1 MDDFEKI
8 GGFYQ
13 NNTANGSHGTE
24 TGFGKMYG
32 QPWRI
37 GKVTSVSPYKVDI
50 AGIVY
55 EGDQLYINW
64 IFQLRDWECEKIHLP
79 NHPYVSFTETDGSIK
94 LKQEALLS
102 VGDTVVVLLVDD
114 QTAYLMAKVV
124 PA

>member
-55 EGDQLYINW
+55 EGDQLYIN
-64 IFQLRDWECEKIHLP
+64 
-79 NHPYVSFTETDGSIK
+79 HPYVSFTETDGSIK

>member
-13 NNTANGSHGTE
+13 NNADNGSRGT
-24 TGFGKMYG
+24 GQMSG

-37 GKVTSVSPYKVDI
+37 GKVTSVQPYKVDI

-64 IFQLRDWECEKIHLP
+64 IFQLRDWECEKIYLP
-79 NHPYVSFTETDGSIK
+79 NHPYVSFTETEGSVK
-94 LKQEALLS
+94 FKQEALLS

>member
-1 MDDFEKI
+1 MDNFEKI

-13 NNTANGSHGTE
+13 NNAAHSLNG
-24 TGFGKMYG
+24 TGQMSG

-64 IFQLRDWECEKIHLP
+64 IFQLRDWQCEKIDLP
-79 NHPYVSFTETDGSIK
+79 SHPEDGPFTETQGSIK
-94 LKQEALLS
+94 FRQQALLS
-102 VGDTVVVLLVDD
+102 AGDTVVVLLVDD